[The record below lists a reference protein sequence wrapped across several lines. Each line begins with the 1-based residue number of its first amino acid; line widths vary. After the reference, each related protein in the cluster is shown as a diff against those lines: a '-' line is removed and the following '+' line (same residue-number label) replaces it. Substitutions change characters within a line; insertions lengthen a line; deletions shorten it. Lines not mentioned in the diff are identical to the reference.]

1 VTNKLSPI
9 SSGLQERERR
19 SAAPTEESR
28 LAATL
33 AHEINNPLDS
43 LLNLLY
49 LAKAEST
56 LTEKGRQYLI
66 LAEEEVQQIS
76 QIAHAA
82 LDRSRNPPG
91 PRNTNVPQLVRS
103 VVNFY
108 QSPFASRGISVN
120 TRYCP
125 GGDVPVYTGSLR
137 QVFSNLLLNAADAM
151 PKGGRVQARVS
162 AAREWSRQQRH
173 GLRVTFAD
181 NGCGIPAE
189 NLHKIFEPCF
199 TTKGSGGSGLGL
211 SLAKDVVQKNGGSLR
226 VRSSTKP
233 GRSGSI
239 FTVFLPAA

>member
-1 VTNKLSPI
+1 V
-9 SSGLQERERR
+9 
-19 SAAPTEESR
+19 SATKS
-28 LAATL
+28 T
-33 AHEINNPLDS
+33 NPLDS
-43 LLNLLY
+43 LFNLLY

-56 LTEKGRQYLI
+56 LTEKGRQYLA
-66 LAEEEVQQIS
+66 LAEQEVWQIP

-82 LDRSRNPPG
+82 LDGFRNPPG
-91 PRNTNVPQLVRS
+91 PRNTNVPQLLGS

-108 QSPFASRGISVN
+108 RSPFESRGISVN

-125 GGDVPVYTGSLR
+125 GGDFPVYTGSLR
-137 QVFSNLLLNAADAM
+137 QVFSNLLLNTADAM
-151 PKGGRVQARVS
+151 PKGERVQARVS
-162 AAREWSRQQRH
+162 AAREWSGQQRH
-173 GLRVTFAD
+173 SLRVTLAD

-211 SLAKDVVQKNGGSLR
+211 SLAKDVVQKNRGSLR

-239 FTVFLPAA
+239 FTIFLPAA